1 MKLLLVL
8 PALLLAANTMAGA
21 PYIEY
26 KNEYDVRKEDQTHH
40 LRFGYKADNNL
51 YIEGGKMNGGY
62 SSELGYKFN
71 MDGNWKLQGK
81 FETKKQD
88 GAKPKSKLETELR
101 YTFK

>member
-1 MKLLLVL
+1 MKHILFLS
-8 PALLLAANTMAGA
+8 ALLSVNVMAGA

-51 YIEGGKMNGGY
+51 YIEAGKMNGGF
-62 SSELGYKFN
+62 SSEMGYKQKWQ
-71 MDGNWKLQGK
+71 NWELKGK
-81 FETKKQD
+81 FEIKKQD
-88 GAKPKSKLETELR
+88 HSNSKSKLETELR